1 MTCVNNLLLILAMM
15 LLSNGNV
22 SLFDN
27 KNKSNKI
34 TEESTKVEII
44 DPNSKSM
51 QNKRSTPRVRKIKKI
66 KKKTKNK
73 EHRKEVEQEPIKNI
87 LKFDMGDVNK
97 GINLMDLSEEDLDRG
112 MEIITRTKK
121 YMNKEERNILIKLE
135 SVLDLVKG
143 IKKLNDISILSEE
156 DESEFFR
163 SMDEE
168 DKKNMMIKEILEVFP
183 EKKKQS
189 GERALEMKKM
199 IDLFAELFLPDGEE
213 GGGFRLSSLAD
224 ISNLGSISNL
234 KLLGSLLRS
243 LDDDDDEEQDE
254 EENKE
259 YEYVEVENYDVDEEE
274 IYNSEE
280 SFEDDYDEYLEVN
293 KAVSNNKK
301 YNKNKSRKKRSK
313 KEKRNSKTN
322 V

>member
-1 MTCVNNLLLILAMM
+1 M
-15 LLSNGNV
+15 LLSNGNIP
-22 SLFDN
+22 LLDN
-27 KNKSNKI
+27 KNKSNKSV
-34 TEESTKVEII
+34 EESTKVQVIE
-44 DPNSKSM
+44 PNSKGM
-51 QNKRSTPRVRKIKKI
+51 QSKRSSPKVRKIKKI
-66 KKKTKNK
+66 KKKTKSKDKVKDVNK
-73 EHRKEVEQEPIKNI
+73 EPIKNI

-97 GINLMDLSEEDLDRG
+97 GINLMELSEDDLDRG

-143 IKKLNDISILSEE
+143 IKKLNDINILSEE
-156 DESEFFR
+156 DESDFFR

-189 GERALEMKKM
+189 VEKALEMKKM

-213 GGGFRLSSLAD
+213 GGGFSLSSLAD
-224 ISNLGSISNL
+224 INNLGSISNL
-234 KLLGSLLRS
+234 KLLGNLLRS
-243 LDDDDDEEQDE
+243 LDDEEEDE
-254 EENKE
+254 EEKE
-259 YEYVEVENYDVDEEE
+259 YEYVEVEDENIREVDEDLDTQQD
-274 IYNSEE
+274 N
-280 SFEDDYDEYLEVN
+280 DEYVEVN

-301 YNKNKSRKKRSK
+301 YIKNKSRRNKNKNKRK
-313 KEKRNSKTN
+313 KE